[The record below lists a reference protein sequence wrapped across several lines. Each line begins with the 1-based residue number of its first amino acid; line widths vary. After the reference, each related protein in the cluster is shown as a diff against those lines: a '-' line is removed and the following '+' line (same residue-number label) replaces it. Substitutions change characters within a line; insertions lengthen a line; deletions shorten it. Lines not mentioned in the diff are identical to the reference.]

1 MGMIVQHLRQ
11 DLMYALRQLRRSPG
25 FALVAVITLALGI
38 GANTA
43 IFSLLDQAL
52 LRSLPVRDPQELVVL
67 EGTGKAWEGSTH
79 NHGGDEQDYFSY
91 PMYKDLRDRNQ
102 ALDGLIATLPADIGI
117 SRNGSAQNGR
127 AELVSGNYFEVLG
140 VQPAMGRTFAQSDDL
155 QPNANPIAVLSF
167 DFWKN
172 HLAGDPS
179 IVGSTVGINGHPFQI
194 VGVAAPRFHS
204 VVWGETPSLFVPISM
219 LDEIIPGAG
228 KRLTLHTDRSMNLIG
243 RLKAGGSREQAE
255 AALAPLWHALRA
267 EEMKAL
273 GKQSPKFV
281 AGFVTNSRLRVL
293 PGATGYSYQ
302 RNDFREPLLAIMA
315 MALLVLLMASVNVA
329 GLLLVRSAGR
339 VREFS
344 LRFAL
349 GAGSTRI
356 ASQLLLEGLVIG
368 AIGGVAGMVVAP
380 LAIRALV
387 HQLAGDQAYVAFDTT
402 IDVRLLVFNFAIAL
416 GVSIFFSLAPVL
428 QLRRPDLTATMG
440 QRTGTGS
447 GAMLNLRRTVVCLQ
461 IGVSV
466 LLLAGAGL
474 FVRTMQNL
482 RHVDVGFATSHVVSF
497 GIDPKLCRIS
507 ACRGPGAASTGDR
520 HA

>member
-1 MGMIVQHLRQ
+1 MQMILQHLRQ
-11 DLMYALRQLRRSPG
+11 DLMYALRQMRRSPG
-25 FALVAVITLALGI
+25 FALIAVITLALGI

-52 LRSLPVRDPQELVVL
+52 LRSLPVCDPEQLVVL

-91 PMYKDLRDRNQ
+91 PMYKDLRDKNQ
-102 ALDGLIATLPADIGI
+102 AFDGLIATLPADIGI
-117 SRNGSAQNGR
+117 SRSGAAQNGR
-127 AELVSGNYFEVLG
+127 AELISGNYFEVLG
-140 VQPAMGRTFAQSDDL
+140 VQPVLGRVFTQRDES
-155 QPNANPIAVLSF
+155 QPNASPIVVLSF

-172 HLAGDPS
+172 HLAADAG
-179 IVGSTVGINGHPFQI
+179 IVGSTLSINGHPFEV
-194 VGVAAPRFHS
+194 VGVAPPRFHS
-204 VVWGETPSLFVPISM
+204 VVWGETPSLFVPITM
-219 LDEIIPGAG
+219 LDQIIPGTG

-243 RLKAGGSREQAE
+243 RLKARESRAQAE

-267 EEMKAL
+267 EELKVL
-273 GKQSPKFV
+273 GTQSPKFV
-281 AGFVTNSRLRVL
+281 AGFLTNSRLSVL

-302 RNDFREPLLAIMA
+302 RNDFKQPLLAIMG

-349 GAGSTRI
+349 GAGVRRI
-356 ASQLLLEGLVIG
+356 GSQLLLEGLLIG
-368 AIGGVAGMVVAP
+368 LIGGVAGMMLAP

-387 HQLAGDQAYVAFDTT
+387 HQLAGDSPNVAFGTE
-402 IDVRLLVFNFAIAL
+402 IDARLLAFNFAIAI
-416 GVSIFFSLAPVL
+416 GVSILFSLAPIL
-428 QLRRPDLTATMG
+428 QLRRPDLSAAMG

-461 IGVSV
+461 IGLSI
-466 LLLAGAGL
+466 LLLVGSGL
-474 FVRTMQNL
+474 FVRTMQKPAAC
-482 RHVDVGFATSHVVSF
+482 GCWIQATDHLVTF
-497 GIDPKLCRIS
+497 GSRPNASLVMRRRRVPATGS
-507 ACRGPGAASTGDR
+507 A
-520 HA
+520 